1 MRRFLFRAAP
11 AALVGLLACVA
22 FFFAPS
28 ALVAQD
34 PIYMNLANIQ
44 GGSTVPGHQG
54 WINVESATL
63 GNTVLSE
70 ANVGAVRQQFTGGAG
85 KPKVHELT
93 IVKEM
98 DSASPKLF
106 QAAASGTTISQVTI
120 DVLDLGGPGNTQPKL
135 LARLILSKCTLRIR
149 RQAANKEVIV
159 LTAETVSLR

>member
-11 AALVGLLACVA
+11 AVIAGLLTFVA
-22 FFFAPS
+22 LFFAPS
-28 ALVAQD
+28 TLVAQD
-34 PIYMNLANIQ
+34 PIYMSLANVQ
-44 GGSTVPGHQG
+44 GGSEVPGHVG

-63 GNTVLSE
+63 GSTVLSE
-70 ANVGAVRQQFTGGAG
+70 ANLGAVRQQFTGGAG

-106 QAAASGTTISQVTI
+106 QAAATNPLVGTVTI
-120 DVLDLGGPGNTQPKL
+120 DILDLGGPGKAQPNL
-135 LARLILSKCTLRIR
+135 LARLILSKCTMRIR
-149 RQAANKEVIV
+149 RQAPNKEVIV